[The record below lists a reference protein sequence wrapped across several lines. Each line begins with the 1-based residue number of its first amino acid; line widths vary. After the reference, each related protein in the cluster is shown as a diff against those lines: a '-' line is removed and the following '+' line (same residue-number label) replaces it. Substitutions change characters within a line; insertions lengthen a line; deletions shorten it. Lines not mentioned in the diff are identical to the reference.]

1 MKMKKISTLL
11 MVPALA
17 VSLAACG
24 GSSKPSK
31 ADVEAGISKLFTLGG
46 GGELSAEDQ
55 EQTDKLATCIADKTH
70 ETMSAEGLQ
79 LIADADFENQAED
92 AMTEDDQTALQE
104 AMMSCLQEAFPE
116 IGAEDSSE

>member
-31 ADVEAGISKLFTLGG
+31 TDVEAGYQELFELSG
-46 GGELSAEDQ
+46 GGELSAEDK
-55 EQTDKLATCIADKTH
+55 EQTDILAACIADKTH
-70 ETMSAEGLQ
+70 ETMSAEGL
-79 LIADADFENQAED
+79 LLVTKGDFENQEE
-92 AMTEDDQTALQE
+92 AMTEEDQKALEE
-104 AMMSCLQEAFPE
+104 AMMTCLQEAFPE
-116 IGAEDSSE
+116 LSGGDK

>member
-31 ADVEAGISKLFTLGG
+31 ANVEAGFKELFTMGA
-46 GGELSAEDQ
+46 GGELSAEDK
-55 EQTDKLATCIADKTH
+55 EQTDKLSSCITDKTH

-79 LIADADFENQAED
+79 LIADADFENQSTGAI
-92 AMTEDDQTALQE
+92 TEDDQKALQD
-104 AMMSCLQEAFPE
+104 AMAACLQEAFPE
-116 IGAEDSSE
+116 LGADK

>member
-31 ADVEAGISKLFTLGG
+31 ADVEASLTELFST
-46 GGELSAEDQ
+46 
-55 EQTDKLATCIADKTH
+55 
-70 ETMSAEGLQ
+70 
-79 LIADADFENQAED
+79 
-92 AMTEDDQTALQE
+92 
-104 AMMSCLQEAFPE
+104 
-116 IGAEDSSE
+116 GAEQWPTSKKSK

>member
-31 ADVEAGISKLFTLGG
+31 ADVEASLTELFSTG
-46 GGELSAEDQ
+46 AEQLPD
-55 EQTDKLATCIADKTH
+55 EQKEQMSTMASCTAEKIH

-79 LIADADFENQAED
+79 RIADGDFENQPED
-92 AMTEDDQTALQE
+92 AMTEEDQKALE
-104 AMMSCLQEAFPE
+104 NAMMACLEEAFPE
-116 IGAEDSSE
+116 LSTGE

>member
-31 ADVEAGISKLFTLGG
+31 ADVEASLTELFSTG
-46 GGELSAEDQ
+46 AEQLPD
-55 EQTDKLATCIADKTH
+55 EQKEQMSTMASCTAEKIH

-79 LIADADFENQAED
+79 LIADGDFENQPED
-92 AMTEDDQTALQE
+92 AMSEEDQKALQDG
-104 AMMSCLQEAFPE
+104 MMECLKVAFPE
-116 IGAEDSSE
+116 LSTGD